1 MEREQVD
8 EVLSLNS
15 SLDKAI
21 TNNSLEEI
29 TDILK
34 ILADVKM
41 TAECLKITKIGVTVS
56 KLKKTNETAKNLVK
70 EWMRIYEE
78 SKASKESKKEVTTI
92 QKQSPSEVH
101 VDSLPPATLNH
112 SSDGAKEATTSVES
126 TTPADEDDEDMRR
139 YLSSLP
145 EGRRKVLEHLR
156 DLFRQDT
163 SSTSGST
170 SGSTPGSTSGS
181 IAFAL
186 ASGIEGSVDAVF
198 PFHKDAK
205 AYGAKARTLAFNIK
219 KNEELRVGLVDGVI
233 PPQAL
238 VHMSANDLATEEQRR
253 QRQQATKA
261 DIDARRSDYYQV
273 NRANILKSIG
283 VDPTKGGEFT
293 CRRCGQNKTT
303 HYSLQTRSA
312 DEPMTVFVTCLT
324 CSNRWKTN

>member
-1 MEREQVD
+1 MEKGQVD
-8 EVLSLNS
+8 DVLTLNS
-15 SLDKAI
+15 ALDKAI
-21 TNNSLEEI
+21 ASNSSEEI
-29 TDILK
+29 SDILK
-34 ILADVKM
+34 ALSDVKM
-41 TAECLKITKIGVTVS
+41 TAEILKITKVGVTVS
-56 KLKKTNETAKNLVK
+56 KLKKTNEVAKRLVK

-78 SKASKESKKEVTTI
+78 SKTPKEQKKDSIATN
-92 QKQSPSEVH
+92 QKMSSEVASD
-101 VDSLPPATLNH
+101 VPTKTLTTETSSKVNTEPP
-112 SSDGAKEATTSVES
+112 VES
-126 TTPADEDDEDMRR
+126 IELVEEDDEDMRR
-139 YLSSLP
+139 YASSLP

-156 DLFRQDT
+156 DLFRLD
-163 SSTSGST
+163 SSAK
-170 SGSTPGSTSGS
+170 TSGS
-181 IAFAL
+181 IAFAI
-186 ASGIEGSVDAVF
+186 ASSIEASIDEVF
-198 PFHKDAK
+198 SFNKDSK
-205 AYGAKARTLAFNIK
+205 AYGSKARTLAFNIK

-238 VHMSANDLATEEQRR
+238 VHMSPNDLATEEQRR

-283 VDPTKGGEFT
+283 VDPSKGGEFT